1 MTPDYESSLRKLATS
16 SIPKS
21 MDTSTMYS
29 TWKPGPNPLPE
40 QAGTE
45 DDLKTLPEMDEY
57 PVTVPY
63 THNTPFADGLRTYKT
78 HPESQANMVNNL
90 HAGRWEARAFCRQ
103 MDLSAKNTHEGRWQ
117 NRHGRPKLDN
127 TTPWMH
133 EDRWQQRSGLWQKRV
148 EDGTA
153 RGTQG
158 QGAGQG
164 CRQDGVWP
172 GFTLPL
178 NNDGTVPELRPSS
191 TAAYR
196 PPTWGRRAQPGA
208 LGSPTPSAGNAS
220 PSPKGAPVS
229 VGSRTPSRSNSMGA
243 QERKGWGGTTVLSS
257 MHGPILR
264 PATPPVT
271 GSVANASPTS
281 TTRFSRKPATLH
293 QVSNGVGEVSPT
305 ILKMGMDRHPVI
317 ATDVTRWHLANPMS
331 NEPPLPGSQGDKTWF
346 GLTKTNVHATDSGI
360 TLEEVIQQIKA

>member
-1 MTPDYESSLRKLATS
+1 MLFEEAAKAPDIHAMLVARFRCLRHVF
-16 SIPKS
+16 
-21 MDTSTMYS
+21 M
-29 TWKPGPNPLPE
+29 
-40 QAGTE
+40 
-45 DDLKTLPEMDEY
+45 
-57 PVTVPY
+57 
-63 THNTPFADGLRTYKT
+63 RR
-78 HPESQANMVNNL
+78 ANMVNNL

-127 TTPWMH
+127 VSTPFFGPLFAACHLALHLFLTSVRCKMWRIVAHYARKTNKQSMSACFFFGRFYLSLESLYVWPCQTTPWMH

-208 LGSPTPSAGNAS
+208 LGSPTPSA
-220 PSPKGAPVS
+220 VS
-229 VGSRTPSRSNSMGA
+229 S
-243 QERKGWGGTTVLSS
+243 LS
-257 MHGPILR
+257 IDFFL
-264 PATPPVT
+264 
-271 GSVANASPTS
+271 
-281 TTRFSRKPATLH
+281 
-293 QVSNGVGEVSPT
+293 
-305 ILKMGMDRHPVI
+305 
-317 ATDVTRWHLANPMS
+317 
-331 NEPPLPGSQGDKTWF
+331 
-346 GLTKTNVHATDSGI
+346 
-360 TLEEVIQQIKA
+360 